1 MKSQVLKRCKE
12 EHTTGEWTMAKPIR
26 ATPTLT
32 GEDAERFVKTM
43 IREQKNPSPNR
54 IATIRRVLRDFD
66 YFEKQLAK
74 A

>member
-1 MKSQVLKRCKE
+1 
-12 EHTTGEWTMAKPIR
+12 MAKPIR

-32 GEDAERFVKTM
+32 GEDAERFVRTM

-54 IATIRRVLRDFD
+54 IATIRRVMRDFD
-66 YFEKQLAK
+66 YFDKQLAK